1 MKQLIGLG
9 KGIGSEAVLG
19 GAVVLMVVML
29 VVPLPSALL
38 SLLLI
43 LNLGM
48 ALLTL
53 LVTMSTTQPLDF
65 AVFPSLLL
73 LTTLFRLALNV
84 STARLIL
91 LRGYA
96 GQVIQAFGQFV
107 VGGNPLVGFIVF
119 LILVVIQFV
128 VITRGAE
135 RVAEVAARFTLDAM
149 PGKQMSI
156 DADLNAG
163 LIDDKEA
170 RRRRRDIE
178 READFYGAMDGAS
191 KFVKGD
197 AMAGLLIVAINIL
210 GGFAI
215 GMLQRG
221 LSFSAAV
228 SQYTILTIGDGLSAQ
243 IPALLISTATGI
255 IVTRAAAQN
264 SLGAE
269 VAQQVLAEP
278 RLLMVAGGALFAIG
292 LVPGL
297 PKIPFL
303 GVGVG
308 LFLLG
313 RLAARRQAEPAAE
326 PAAGKAAAGAQPGAS
341 GDPAVPVEGGAD
353 LLELDPLE
361 IELGYGL
368 LKLAE
373 GPKGGELMRRVGL
386 IRRQLAAE
394 LGLLLP
400 LVRVR
405 DNVQLPPNNYAV
417 KLRGSEVARGE
428 LRPGQ
433 YLAMNPSGEA
443 LDVQGTPTREP
454 AFGLPAM
461 WITEGDKVRAE
472 LAGCTVVDP
481 ATVLATHFS
490 ELCKRHAHEILS
502 RQECKAL
509 LDAMRQRQA
518 ALVDELVPAV
528 LSTGQVQRVLQN
540 LLREGVSIRNLATI
554 LETLS
559 DVGALVKDP
568 DVLTER
574 VRTALAREITRD
586 LPAEQGKLAVCTLD
600 PRLEGKLVESTG
612 GAPLEPDLLHG
623 VRRSLATAMERFGS
637 RARPPVILTAPNVR
651 APFRR
656 LIERVFPQV
665 KVVSTAELAGD
676 LEIESLGTIGATT

>member
-1 MKQLIGLG
+1 MRKFLSGSDGL
-9 KGIGSEAVLG
+9 GSEAILG
-19 GAVVLMVVML
+19 GAVILMVIML
-29 VVPLPSALL
+29 VVPLPTGLL
-38 SLLLI
+38 SLLLS
-43 LNLGM
+43 LNLAI

-53 LVTMSTTQPLDF
+53 LVTMSTTEPLDF

-91 LRGYA
+91 LNGYA
-96 GQVIQAFGQFV
+96 GQVIEAFGQFV

-215 GMLQRG
+215 GMLQKG
-221 LSFSAAV
+221 MTFPDALSR
-228 SQYTILTIGDGLSAQ
+228 YTILTIGDGLSAQ

-269 VAQQVLAEP
+269 VASQVLAEP
-278 RLLMVAGGALFAIG
+278 RLLMVAGGALGLIG

-303 GVGVG
+303 VVGVG
-308 LFLLG
+308 LFWLG
-313 RLAARRQAEPAAE
+313 RVAARRQSAAPAAE
-326 PAAGKAAAGAQPGAS
+326 SAPKAAPGAAGGVGEA
-341 GDPAVPVEGGAD
+341 AVPADSGAD

-405 DNVQLPPNNYAV
+405 DNVQLPPNTYAV
-417 KLRGSEVARGE
+417 KLRGSEIARGE
-428 LRPGQ
+428 LHPGQ

-461 WITEGDKVRAE
+461 WIVEGDKVRAE
-472 LAGCTVVDP
+472 LAGCTVVDA

-502 RQECKAL
+502 RQECKAV

-559 DVGALVKDP
+559 DAGALTKDT
-568 DVLTER
+568 DLLTER

-586 LPAEQGKLAVCTLD
+586 LPAENGKLAVCTLD
-600 PRLEGKLVESTG
+600 PKLEGRLADPAAAS
-612 GAPLEPDLLHG
+612 AIEPDLLHA
-623 VRRSLATAMERFGS
+623 VRRSLAAAMERFGA
-637 RARPPVILTAPNVR
+637 RARPPVILTAPHVR

-665 KVVSTAELAGD
+665 RVVSTAELAGD
-676 LEIESLGTIGATT
+676 VEIESLGSIGAVS

>member
-1 MKQLIGLG
+1 MKQLLASG
-9 KGIGSEAVLG
+9 KGMGSEAVLG
-19 GAVVLMVVML
+19 GAVILMVVML
-29 VVPLPSALL
+29 VVPLPSTLL
-38 SLLLI
+38 SLLLA
-43 LNLGM
+43 LNLAI
-48 ALLTL
+48 ALLML
-53 LVTMSTTQPLDF
+53 LVTMSTTEPLDF

-91 LRGYA
+91 LNGYA
-96 GQVIQAFGQFV
+96 GQVIEAFGQFV

-128 VITRGAE
+128 VITKGSE

-170 RRRRRDIE
+170 RKRRRDIE

-215 GMLQRG
+215 GMLQKG
-221 LSFSAAV
+221 MAFSDALSR
-228 SQYTILTIGDGLSAQ
+228 YTILTIGDGLSAQ

-264 SLGAE
+264 SLGKE
-269 VAQQVLAEP
+269 VASQVLAEP
-278 RLLMVAGGALFAIG
+278 RLLMVAGGSLVLIG

-297 PKIPFL
+297 PKLPFL
-303 GVGVG
+303 TVGIG
-308 LFLLG
+308 LFWLG
-313 RLAARRQAEPAAE
+313 RIAARRQAEAPAAE
-326 PAAGKAAAGAQPGAS
+326 APAKGAAAGQHGAA
-341 GDPAVPVEGGAD
+341 GDAAAPAEGGD

-373 GPKGGELMRRVGL
+373 GPKGGELMRRVGM

-405 DNVQLPPNNYAV
+405 DNVQLPPNAYAI
-417 KLRGSEVARGE
+417 KLRGSEIARGE
-428 LRPGQ
+428 LHPGQ

-443 LDVQGTPTREP
+443 MDVHGTPTREP

-461 WITEGDKVRAE
+461 WIVEGDKVRAE
-472 LAGCTVVDP
+472 LAGCTVVDA

-490 ELCKRHAHEILS
+490 EICKRHAHEILS

-509 LDAMRQRQA
+509 LDAMRARQA

-559 DVGALVKDP
+559 DAGVLTKDA

-574 VRTALAREITRD
+574 VRAALAREITRD
-586 LPAEQGKLAVCTLD
+586 LPAENGKLAVCTLD
-600 PRLEGKLVESTG
+600 PKLESRLADPA
-612 GAPLEPDLLHG
+612 GAAALEPDLLHA
-623 VRRSLATAMERFGS
+623 VRRSLATVMERFGAQ
-637 RARPPVILTAPNVR
+637 ARPPVVLTSPHVR
-651 APFRR
+651 AAFRR

-665 KVVSTAELAGD
+665 RVVSTAELAGD
-676 LEIESLGTIGATT
+676 LEIESLGSIGAAS

>member
-1 MKQLIGLG
+1 MRQQRGVG
-9 KGIGSEAVLG
+9 KGLGSEAILG
-19 GAVVLMVVML
+19 GAVVLMVIML
-29 VVPLPSALL
+29 VVPLPSTLL

-43 LNLGM
+43 LNLGI

-53 LVTMSTTQPLDF
+53 LVTMSTTEPLDF

-84 STARLIL
+84 STSRLIL
-91 LRGYA
+91 LNGYA
-96 GQVIQAFGQFV
+96 GQVIQAYGQFV

-210 GGFAI
+210 GGFVI
-215 GMLQRG
+215 GMVQRG
-221 LSFSAAV
+221 MSFSAAL

-264 SLGAE
+264 SLGNE

-278 RLLMVAGGALFAIG
+278 RLLMVAGGALAAIG

-297 PKIPFL
+297 PKLPFL
-303 GVGVG
+303 AVGIG
-308 LFLLG
+308 LFWLG
-313 RLAARRQAEPAAE
+313 RVAARRKAAPAPEA
-326 PAAGKAAAGAQPGAS
+326 AAGKPGPGAQAAAGES
-341 GDPAVPVEGGAD
+341 STPAESGAD

-394 LGLLLP
+394 MGLLLP

-405 DNVQLPPNNYAV
+405 DNVQLPPNTYAV

-559 DVGALVKDP
+559 DAGTLVKDP
-568 DVLTER
+568 DLLTER
-574 VRTALAREITRD
+574 VRSALAREITRD
-586 LPAEQGKLAVCTLD
+586 LPAEQGRLAVCTLD
-600 PRLEGKLVESTG
+600 PRLEGRLAEAAA
-612 GAPLEPDLLHG
+612 GAALEPDLLHG
-623 VRRSLATAMERFGS
+623 VRRSLAAAMERFGA
-637 RARPPVILTAPNVR
+637 RARPPVVLTAPNVR

-676 LEIESLGTIGATT
+676 VEIESLGTIGAAS